1 MKKIA
6 PSILSADLAN
16 LASEVKEVAEGGAD
30 WIHVDVMDGH
40 FVPNITIGV
49 PVVECL
55 KEVSP
60 LPLDVHLMIERPE
73 EFIEPFARGGAD
85 VLTVHVEVCHHL
97 HRVIAQIKARGIKA
111 GVAINPA
118 TPLGSLEE
126 ILDEVDLVLV
136 MSVNPGFGGQEFI
149 PGSLQKIRRL
159 KDWLKQRGLEAVEI
173 EVDGGIK
180 IENAAEVAKAG
191 ADILVSGSGIFGL
204 KDRKEALRR
213 MREAIL

>member
-85 VLTVHVEVCHHL
+85 VLTVHVEVSHHL
-97 HRVIAQIKARGIKA
+97 HRVIAQIKERGIKA

-149 PGSLQKIRRL
+149 RGSLQKIKRL
-159 KDWLKQRGLEAVEI
+159 KDWLKERGLEAVEI

>member
-1 MKKIA
+1 VKKIA

-85 VLTVHVEVCHHL
+85 VLTVHVEVSHHL
-97 HRVIAQIKARGIKA
+97 HRVIAQIKERGIKA

-149 PGSLQKIRRL
+149 PGSLQKIKRL
-159 KDWLKQRGLEAVEI
+159 KDWLKERGLEAVEI

>member
-1 MKKIA
+1 VKKIA

-85 VLTVHVEVCHHL
+85 VLTVHVEVSHHL
-97 HRVIAQIKARGIKA
+97 HRVIAQIKERGIKA

-149 PGSLQKIRRL
+149 RGSLQKIKRL
-159 KDWLKQRGLEAVEI
+159 KDWLKERGLEAVEI

>member
-85 VLTVHVEVCHHL
+85 VLTVHVEVSHHL
-97 HRVIAQIKARGIKA
+97 HRVIAQIKERGIKA

-149 PGSLQKIRRL
+149 PGSLQKIKRL
-159 KDWLKQRGLEAVEI
+159 KDWLKERGLEAVEI